1 MPPVLGAELRA
12 PLEPALEALY
22 RVRLLALCAQLPD
35 VPLLVAELCTSAAL
49 CHKEAPLL
57 LLAGSLLRAG
67 QQPKLRAGQQLSCC
81 KAPGWCGG
89 CWLGGLLGCFGL
101 LATSVKL
108 LPASSKPVPLQA
120 RGGTNSSSSGEPMA
134 AGLLR
139 CLR

>member
-22 RVRLLALCAQLPD
+22 RVQLLALCAQLPD

-57 LLAGSLLRAG
+57 LLAGSLL
-67 QQPKLRAGQQLSCC
+67 PKLRAGQQLSCC
-81 KAPGWCGG
+81 NAPGWCGG
-89 CWLGGLLGCFGL
+89 CWLGGLLGCFRL
-101 LATSVKL
+101 LAASVEL

-120 RGGTNSSSSGEPMA
+120 RGGTNSSSSGEPTA